1 MLPTIDHLN
10 EVQDRKGERGAALFV
25 ALALIV
31 IMTFLGFGLL
41 TRSFLSSRIAGLERW
56 PAKTF
61 YAADGGITAARARLR
76 VRQTLAFNF
85 NVPDFRGPTATAAG
99 QPIAVQVSDLAMTG
113 PPRPVAGSQTGG
125 GQGGS
130 SEPLFIMFYR
140 GNSNALHATTQSR
153 RSITATMSLGPVP
166 LAVPGS

>member
-1 MLPTIDHLN
+1 MFPRPEFDH
-10 EVQDRKGERGAALFV
+10 EASSRHGERGAALCV

-31 IMTFLGFGLL
+31 VLTFLGFGLL

-61 YAADGGITAARARLR
+61 SAADGGINAARVRLR

-85 NVPDFRGPTATAAG
+85 NVSDFRGPNATASG

-113 PPRPVAGSQTGG
+113 PPRPVAGTQTGG
-125 GQGGS
+125 GQGGTS
-130 SEPLFIMFYR
+130 DPLFIMFYR
-140 GNSNALHATTQSR
+140 GNSNALHTTTQSF

-166 LAVPGS
+166 LAIPGS